1 MWESHK
7 EVTGNRQQ
15 GKAGSCGAKIKIIPL
30 FYVYIRVLL
39 INTNSMIYIYCI
51 RYSREVGI
59 YVLTVGDNELDVGDN
74 VAASSGVAARG
85 NARETHAD
93 RLSNGP

>member
-1 MWESHK
+1 
-7 EVTGNRQQ
+7 
-15 GKAGSCGAKIKIIPL
+15 
-30 FYVYIRVLL
+30 
-39 INTNSMIYIYCI
+39 MIYIYCI

-59 YVLTVGDNELDVGDN
+59 YVLAVGDD

-93 RLSNGP
+93 RLSNGPMNSKAGTAGYCLGTPGTPVDQLADLRG

>member
-1 MWESHK
+1 MGK
-7 EVTGNRQQ
+7 YKQQ
-15 GKAGSCGAKIKIIPL
+15 GKVGGRGAKIKIIPF

-39 INTNSMIYIYCI
+39 INTNSMVYICYI
-51 RYSREVGI
+51 KYPGKVGI
-59 YVLTVGDNELDVGDN
+59 CVLAVRDDKLDVGDD

-93 RLSNGP
+93 GLSNGP